1 MLRRLAQ
8 AKFLICECNVKLL
21 LIIPS
26 RHAFPLRNI
35 LVRRRDQTDHL
46 LVPGG
51 LPLRTRAL
59 ALWIEQSAPGHH
71 RLLPS
76 DPGEITTKFHIELLI
91 YINTW
96 TEYKNQISLIVRTRN
111 YSVSETHYL
120 LRFAGYQPYPSGY
133 VVISC

>member
-71 RLLPS
+71 RLLPA
-76 DPGEITTKFHIELLI
+76 DPGEITTKFHLEHLTHYYLDGYQKSIRLP
-91 YINTW
+91 
-96 TEYKNQISLIVRTRN
+96 VRAWV
-111 YSVSETHYL
+111 YSVSETIIC
-120 LRFAGYQPYPSGY
+120 FVSQ
-133 VVISC
+133 VISRILRDTW